1 MVGVI
6 EEMDPAT
13 GEMKTYELDAKK
25 ESKEKGKAGGSD
37 NKTEPSAAVAA
48 LAQQQTKMQAD
59 EGTRGGNNS
68 TDPFPVIVRR
78 WEDFAEWK

>member
-48 LAQQQTKMQAD
+48 LAQQQTKM
-59 EGTRGGNNS
+59 
-68 TDPFPVIVRR
+68 
-78 WEDFAEWK
+78 